1 MIEIV
6 IIYINGKRKEI
17 RVNGN
22 KLLTLK
28 EDKRVCAVIDAKT
41 AELIWEN

>member
-6 IIYINGKRKEI
+6 IVYINGRRKET

-22 KLLTLK
+22 KLLSLK

-41 AELIWEN
+41 AELILEN